1 MALIR
6 AGSWQEFLRMFERV
20 ADRAANRWTRTIP
33 WAHRELKGAALYGM
47 WIGGQRYDAAKGASV
62 LTFLD
67 LCARGSVREHAL
79 WIKSRG
85 VGAAYFRGLGHV
97 LSGATV
103 SDSRWIAEQTGMSV
117 EDVAYHVNR
126 WRVVSLDAPVS
137 PATSRDVQPD
147 CYVDR
152 VPSPWG
158 LPDLLF
164 ESAEE
169 RARLEAAVRTLI
181 PTHRHVVE
189 SVIEGESFQDI
200 GLRLGVTR
208 QAIEQRYKK
217 SVVALRR
224 LLLKPASLDR

>member
-1 MALIR
+1 
-6 AGSWQEFLRMFERV
+6 MFERV
-20 ADRAANRWTRTIP
+20 ANRAANRWTRTIP

-47 WIGGQRYDAAKGASV
+47 WLGGQRYDAQKGASV

-67 LCARGSVREHAL
+67 RCARGGAREHAL
-79 WIKSRG
+79 WIKGRG

-97 LSGATV
+97 MRGATV
-103 SDSRWIAEQTGMSV
+103 SDSWWIAEQTGMTV

-137 PATSRDVQPD
+137 HVTTRDARPD
-147 CYVDR
+147 CFVDR
-152 VPSPWG
+152 VASSWG
-158 LPDLLF
+158 LPDRLF
-164 ESAEE
+164 EDAEE
-169 RARLEAAVRTLI
+169 QARLEAAVRLLI
-181 PTHRHVVE
+181 PTHRRVVE
-189 SVIEGESFQDI
+189 AVIEGESFQDI

-217 SVVALRR
+217 SIVALRR